1 MSHVPYSTNAVNRQ
15 PNHVQTVNS
24 QINPVLSVNS
34 TTPPI
39 HNVDTQPTH
48 HTPVYNTAPHN
59 AQTVHKD
66 IRQQPPPLLH
76 QHSTLTSLQ
85 HIPPSTMIEQ
95 TTDYNGTATTPA
107 DTCLM
112 SDRTVHITPVNST
125 HIHTHTHHTQPPVHT
140 THEQTH
146 STTHNANDLNHLL
159 TLHPPSNHPH
169 RFPNHRS

>member
-1 MSHVPYSTNAVNRQ
+1 MSHVPYSTNAVNSQ

-146 STTHNANDLNHLL
+146 STTHKP
-159 TLHPPSNHPH
+159 TI
-169 RFPNHRS
+169 